1 MEQEILT
8 LNDNI
13 LISSWSNWR
22 LHSYKRLLCTAAP
35 PPTPTLL
42 GLYWTPLTNEHH
54 LSNRRYLMTITP
66 EYSTRKSDRE
76 KNSSINWY
84 SVSCL
89 INMRL
94 HILFNNLLPWKTRF
108 LILLMYSIRQ
118 QLSPG
123 RKTWDDGT
131 VSPFRFS
138 PSHQPSLSLQSCM
151 LSK

>member
-1 MEQEILT
+1 MITYLSVH
-8 LNDNI
+8 D
-13 LISSWSNWR
+13 LIDASTHINA
-22 LHSYKRLLCTAAP
+22 CCAPPPP

-54 LSNRRYLMTITP
+54 LSNRRYLMTIIP

-94 HILFNNLLPWKTRF
+94 HILFNNLLP
-108 LILLMYSIRQ
+108 
-118 QLSPG
+118 
-123 RKTWDDGT
+123 
-131 VSPFRFS
+131 
-138 PSHQPSLSLQSCM
+138 
-151 LSK
+151 

>member
-1 MEQEILT
+1 MITYLSVH
-8 LNDNI
+8 D
-13 LISSWSNWR
+13 LIDASTHINA
-22 LHSYKRLLCTAAP
+22 CCAPPP

-131 VSPFRFS
+131 VSPFRFP